1 MKKLFITTLLLF
13 TLSILSAA
21 RPVVAL
27 VLSGGGARGISQIA
41 VIKELERRGIYPDI
55 VTGTSMGALIGGL
68 YSAGWSG
75 E

>member
-1 MKKLFITTLLLF
+1 MKKLFLTTLFLF

-68 YSAGWSG
+68 YSAG
-75 E
+75 